1 MDRTWPPAAMRVRT
15 GFWPAGFYERGK
27 RDETMST
34 ATAATIDWPVQ
45 PSAKELDFMSGVF
58 EVQHPLIACHLT
70 RLRDSSTPSPEFR
83 QLVNRLAS
91 LLAYEATKDL
101 RTETVSVQTPIT
113 RTEGKRL
120 TERIGLIPILRAG
133 LAMVD
138 PVLELIPSAEVW
150 HLGLYRDEETAKP
163 IKYYSKLPPERPVDV
178 ALVLDPM
185 LATGGSAVDALTTLR
200 DWGVPHVKLLSL
212 IAAEEGV
219 KHVES
224 KFPEAQI
231 YVCQIDPNLNDRKF
245 IVPGLGDAGDRI
257 FNTIQ
262 ND

>member
-1 MDRTWPPAAMRVRT
+1 
-15 GFWPAGFYERGK
+15 
-27 RDETMST
+27 MST
-34 ATAATIDWPVQ
+34 AIATQAPPVQ
-45 PSAKELDFMSGVF
+45 RPAEKADFMSGVF

-70 RLRDSSTPSPEFR
+70 RLRDKSTSPPEFR

-101 RTETVSVQTPIT
+101 RIETVSVQTPLT
-113 RTEGKRL
+113 RTEGQRL
-120 TERIGLIPILRAG
+120 SQRIGLIPILRAG

-163 IKYYSKLPPERPVDV
+163 VKYYAKLPPERPVDV
-178 ALVLDPM
+178 ALILDPM

-219 KHVES
+219 KFVES
-224 KFPEAQI
+224 SFPDSQI
-231 YVCQIDPNLNDRKF
+231 YVCHIDPHLNDRKF

-257 FNTIQ
+257 FNTV
-262 ND
+262 NNVG